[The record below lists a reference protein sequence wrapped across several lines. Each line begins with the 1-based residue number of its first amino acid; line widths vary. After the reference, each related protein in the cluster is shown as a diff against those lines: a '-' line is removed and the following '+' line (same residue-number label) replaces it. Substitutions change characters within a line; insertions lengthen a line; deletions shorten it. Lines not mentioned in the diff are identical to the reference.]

1 MKFKESFKKPLTT
14 LFVFILGIFVVS
26 GLSYITTVMG
36 AAPNNPPSSNT
47 FIPINTGSVTQGR
60 CRAENTDQVI
70 DVYDSNNNLTAFYD
84 DCKDGGDGYEGSAVL
99 FTNGVFVK
107 TPKTKFQITGDPSSN
122 YKYGALYAGCTGDS
136 GLISDTNIRDKCGGA
151 APGSQPEVFLYGDI
165 NMIDLIDQ
173 NQTGEKPLCIS
184 AGGTNKPPKGQVM
197 VCP

>member
-70 DVYDSNNNLTAFYD
+70 DVYDSNNNLSAFYD
-84 DCKDGGDGYEGSAVL
+84 DCKDGSDGSSILY
-99 FTNGVFVK
+99 TNGVFVK
-107 TPKTKFQITGDPSSN
+107 TPKTKFQITGEPSTS
-122 YKYGALYAGCTGDS
+122 YPKGALYVGCLSTFPDCTGQDLT
-136 GLISDTNIRDKCGGA
+136 GV
-151 APGSQPEVFLYGDI
+151 QPPAYLYGDI

>member
-26 GLSYITTVMG
+26 GLSYITTVTG
-36 AAPNNPPSSNT
+36 AAPNNPPSNNT

-107 TPKTKFQITGDPSSN
+107 THKTKFQITGDPSSN
-122 YKYGALYAGCTGDS
+122 YKYGALYAGCTDS
-136 GLISDTNIRDKCGGA
+136 ILILSQTVIDKCGGV

-173 NQTGEKPLCIS
+173 NQTGEKTLCLDQNS
-184 AGGTNKPPKGQVM
+184 GAVK